1 MQTLKATS
9 EPQSL
14 FWAGR
19 EGADLVDP
27 VGGFRRWTPDGRE
40 HPARRPASPAYDRAV
55 RSPSGR
61 WTVLY
66 EERGTRAVLLDGER
80 IARELPR
87 GDNLPE
93 DYDHAVALGAL
104 PDGREVLVSCPEEYD
119 VLEVEDVSTGE
130 RLTTGERTTPGT
142 FQSRLSVSPDGRKL
156 LVAGWVWHP
165 FGVANVYDL
174 AAAFA
179 DATALDRDG
188 DLLGP
193 TALYAEV
200 GSACWLDADRVA
212 VSGTGEGPGD
222 EEASTLQDGQLGVW
236 SCRDGRWLYRSAGAG
251 GWGTLVACGGNLV
264 VSLTGHPRLVDA
276 TTGRVLR
283 QWPEIGVRHRD
294 GAYGVTDTPSAVT
307 ALHPDGTRLA
317 VALET
322 GIAVLDLPQT

>member
-1 MQTLKATS
+1 MQTLKARS
-9 EPQSL
+9 EPKSL
-14 FWAGR
+14 FW
-19 EGADLVDP
+19 EGEDLVDP

-40 HPARRPASPAYDRAV
+40 HPGRRPASPWCDRAV

-66 EERGTRAVLLDGER
+66 EERGTTAVLLDGER

-119 VLEVEDVSTGE
+119 VLQVEDVATGE
-130 RLTTGERTTPGT
+130 RLTTGRRTAGDL

-156 LVAGWVWHP
+156 LVAGWMWHP
-165 FGVANVYDL
+165 FGIANVYDL
-174 AAAFA
+174 AAAFV
-179 DATALDRDG
+179 DPTALDRDG
-188 DLLGP
+188 ELLGP
-193 TALYAEV
+193 AALYAEV

-222 EEASTLQDGQLGVW
+222 AEAPALQDGQLGVW
-236 SCRDGRWLYRSAGAG
+236 SCREGRWLRRSAGAG
-251 GWGTLVACGGNLV
+251 GWGTLVGCGGNLV
-264 VSLTGHPRLVDA
+264 ASLTDHPRLVDA
-276 TTGRVLR
+276 TTGGVLR
-283 QWPEIGVRHRD
+283 EWPEIRVWHRD
-294 GAYGVTDTPSAVT
+294 GAYGVTHIPSPVT
-307 ALHPDGTRLA
+307 APHPDGSRLA
-317 VALET
+317 VATEQ